1 MERDT
6 YNEIEYEINEPLD
19 TNTFLDTFDY
29 LDKKQD
35 SRVDALLKCLG
46 HIEFWITI
54 IGIYFLIKF
63 VIAILSII
71 LVAEGSRE
79 LLKLLSQII

>member
-1 MERDT
+1 MKRDT
-6 YNEIEYEINEPLD
+6 YNEDEYNETLD
-19 TNTFLDTFDY
+19 TNTFLNTFDY

-63 VIAILSII
+63 AIAILAII
-71 LVAEGSRE
+71 LVTEGSHE
-79 LLKLLSQII
+79 LLELLNQII

>member
-1 MERDT
+1 MKRDT
-6 YNEIEYEINEPLD
+6 YNEIEYNETLD

-35 SRVDALLKCLG
+35 SRIDALLKCLG

-63 VIAILSII
+63 VIAILAII
-71 LVAEGSRE
+71 LVA
-79 LLKLLSQII
+79 